1 MLSENLD
8 SPITP
13 NKIYLPNRFGK
24 IHRSFNYYYKYYCQ
38 LLGKNNKNCD
48 KYLNF

>member
-24 IHRSFNYYYKYYCQ
+24 IHESIIHYNNYYCK
-38 LLGKNNKNCD
+38 LLRKNKKLVINI
-48 KYLNF
+48 